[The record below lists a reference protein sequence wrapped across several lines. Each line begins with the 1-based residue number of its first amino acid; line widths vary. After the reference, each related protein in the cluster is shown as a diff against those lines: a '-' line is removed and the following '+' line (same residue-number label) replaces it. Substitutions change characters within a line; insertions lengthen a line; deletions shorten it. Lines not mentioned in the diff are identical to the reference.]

1 MGWRGEEERR
11 RGNVGARKRVGSEKK
26 EGRIEQSNYTSKW
39 LVDKRTE
46 ERQKIV

>member
-1 MGWRGEEERR
+1 MGWRGKEDRR
-11 RGNVGARKRVGSEKK
+11 RGNVGTGRRVGSQKK
-26 EGRIEQSNYTSKW
+26 EGRMEQSKYMSKW